1 MFLYFILFCI
11 IGFGIGIMQKNSRA
25 AIFIIIGI
33 SLFWALIYGP
43 WAFVTFAELMLGY
56 FVAKEIKTRRN
67 SNDSQYYI
75 NYDEKN
81 VIDVDAKKKL
91 KSD

>member
-56 FVAKEIKTRRN
+56 FVTKEIKTRRN